1 MSQTM
6 RVAEITRPGGPEV
19 LQWGERPMP
28 RPGPGE
34 VLLRVR
40 AFGINRPDLLQRAGL
55 YPPPPGATDIPG
67 LEVCGDVL
75 EGDASGTALR
85 IGQRVVALVNGGGYA
100 DHCVVPAGQC
110 IAAPA
115 GLSDAEAAA
124 IPETFF
130 TVWHNVFQRGALKA
144 GEHLLVQGGAS
155 GIGSTA
161 LQLARA
167 LGARAWATAGTE
179 AKCKACVELGAERAI
194 NYRSED
200 FAQVVREA
208 TGKRGVDVILDMVAG
223 DYVAREVGCLA
234 EDGRLVI
241 VAVQGG
247 TAASFDASLL
257 MRRRLSI
264 TGSTLRPRST
274 AFKSALARELERHVW
289 PLIDS
294 GQVRPRMHAVLP
306 AQQLVQAHR
315 MLEAGEHVGKIA
327 LVWEAQP

>member
-75 EGDASGTALR
+75 EGDGSGTALR

-274 AFKSALARELERHVW
+274 DFKSALARELERHVW

-306 AQQLVQAHR
+306 AGELVQAHR

-327 LVWEAQP
+327 LVWEALP

>member
-1 MSQTM
+1 MQQRLFRQIDVFSHHPGFGNP
-6 RVAEITRPGGPEV
+6 VAVV
-19 LQWGERPMP
+19 L
-28 RPGPGE
+28 
-34 VLLRVR
+34 
-40 AFGINRPDLLQRAGL
+40 
-55 YPPPPGATDIPG
+55 
-67 LEVCGDVL
+67 
-75 EGDASGTALR
+75 DA
-85 IGQRVVALVNGGGYA
+85 Q
-100 DHCVVPAGQC
+100 
-110 IAAPA
+110 

-130 TVWHNVFQRGALKA
+130 TVWHNLFQRGALKA
-144 GEHLLVQGGAS
+144 GEHVLVQGGAS

-161 LQLARA
+161 LQLAHA
-167 LGARAWATAGTE
+167 LGARAWATAGTD
-179 AKCKACVELGAERAI
+179 AKCKACLELGAERAI
-194 NYRSED
+194 NYRTED

-208 TGKRGVDVILDMVAG
+208 TGGRGVDVILDMVAG

-274 AFKSALARELERHVW
+274 DFKSALARELERHVW

-306 AQQLVQAHR
+306 AGELVQAHR